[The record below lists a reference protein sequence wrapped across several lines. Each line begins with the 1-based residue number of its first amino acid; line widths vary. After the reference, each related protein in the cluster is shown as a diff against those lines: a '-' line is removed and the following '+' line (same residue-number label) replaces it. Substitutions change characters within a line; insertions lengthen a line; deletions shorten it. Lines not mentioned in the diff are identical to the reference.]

1 MATLQAV
8 SSVLRPDQSGPVR
21 ENLSKNNEKLTHT
34 RKPGTKTYNNRRSL
48 NKVLLQECEK
58 FYRDALLLLL
68 WTMDK
73 CVQWHLLESR

>member
-1 MATLQAV
+1 MQILLSNSKA
-8 SSVLRPDQSGPVR
+8 GPVR

-58 FYRDALLLLL
+58 FYRDALLLPE

-73 CVQWHLLESR
+73 CVQ